1 MMENYVVVSKTARNT
16 SRWSA
21 AKCYPKSGTT
31 RLKIYELIVSR
42 GMNGMTDQEIQDTLH
57 LSGDTVRPSRIKLLR
72 DGFIIDTGE
81 TRINRNGN
89 PCVVWRA
96 IDTGMLI

>member
-1 MMENYVVVSKTARNT
+1 MMENYVIVSKTARNT

-21 AKCYPKSGTT
+21 AKAYPKSGTK
-31 RLKIYELIVSR
+31 RLKVYELIVSR
-42 GMNGMTDQEIQDTLH
+42 GMNGMTDQEIQNTLH

-72 DGFIIDTGE
+72 DGLIIDSGE
-81 TRINRNGN
+81 TRKNSNDN

-96 IDTGMLI
+96 IDTGMMF

>member
-1 MMENYVVVSKTARNT
+1 MENYVIVSKTARNT

-21 AKCYPKSGTT
+21 AKAYPKSGTT
-31 RLKIYELIVSR
+31 RLKVYELIFSR
-42 GMNGMTDQEIQDTLH
+42 GLAGMTDQEIQTTLH

-72 DGFIIDTGE
+72 DGLIIDSGE
-81 TRINRNGN
+81 TRNNSNGN

-96 IDTGMLI
+96 IDTGMMF